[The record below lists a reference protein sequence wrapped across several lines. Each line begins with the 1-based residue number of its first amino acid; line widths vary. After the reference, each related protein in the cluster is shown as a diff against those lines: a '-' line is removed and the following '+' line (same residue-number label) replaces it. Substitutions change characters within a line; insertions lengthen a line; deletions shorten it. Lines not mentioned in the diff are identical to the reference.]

1 MDVHCWLLLG
11 LISGNRPQ
19 ALLNLRYRHVL
30 VTLLRDPQGGQ
41 HRVLIELTFEFTKQ
55 FLGLKDA

>member
-11 LISGNRPQ
+11 LISGNRPL
-19 ALLNLRYRHVL
+19 ALLNFRYRHVF

-41 HRVLIELTFEFTKQ
+41 HRVRIELTFEFTKQ